1 MVCQAHAACVT
12 RIFTRWR
19 LVFPN
24 LPKITNSFVK
34 LLEECFYLFFLS
46 KIKDGKSTWQT
57 AEDSL
62 HGIAD
67 LVRSFFLAL
76 MQLVSYRYLLLEVE
90 KVVLPDNLTRAAYF
104 LCDQLTIGNVRRIL
118 WCFTEWGSVWRY
130 K

>member
-1 MVCQAHAACVT
+1 VPSTRCACNAYIYT
-12 RIFTRWR
+12 LEAGFSQ
-19 LVFPN
+19 LAK
-24 LPKITNSFVK
+24 KITNSFVK

>member
-1 MVCQAHAACVT
+1 M
-12 RIFTRWR
+12 F
-19 LVFPN
+19 L
-24 LPKITNSFVK
+24 S
-34 LLEECFYLFFLS
+34 LFFLS

>member
-1 MVCQAHAACVT
+1 MPSTRCACNT
-12 RIFTRWR
+12 YIYTLEACFSQ
-19 LVFPN
+19 LAK
-24 LPKITNSFVK
+24 KITNSFVK